1 MSFDKNFFNDLF
13 RALRNKNYRLFFYG
27 QSLSL
32 VGTWIQQV
40 ALSWLIYSITNSPFL
55 LGFVMFAGQLPTF
68 LIAPFAGVLADKY
81 DKHKIIIGTQVVSML
96 QAILLAIFVMTDH
109 INVSVLIILNILLG
123 IANSFDI
130 PTRQSFVIQM
140 IDNKEDLP
148 NAIALNSAIVNG
160 SRLIGPAIAGI
171 LVASL
176 GEGICFLINAI
187 SFVFVIIS
195 LLLMKIEKE
204 EKKEKAGDE
213 KVSIIKQL
221 KEGFQYSFGF
231 LPIRSVILLL
241 AAVSLF
247 GNPYLVLLPVFARDI
262 LSGNAAT
269 LGYLNSAVG
278 IGALSGALY
287 LASRKSTLGL
297 GKIIATTTLIF
308 AFTLISFSFSKTL
321 TLSVIILLFCGFG
334 MMMQTSGSNTILQ
347 TLSDDDMR
355 GRVMSFYTVA
365 FRGMAPFGSLWAG
378 TFADNFGA
386 PVTVLISGAVC
397 LAAGILF
404 FKNLKIIRTAA
415 KPVYQEKGLLPEAVK
430 GVQIA
435 SNLSLPPED

>member
-1 MSFDKNFFNDLF
+1 MSFDKKFFNDLF

-40 ALSWLIYSITNSPFL
+40 ALSWLIYSVTNSPFL

-68 LIAPFAGVLADKY
+68 LIAPFAGVFADRY
-81 DKHKIIIGTQVVSML
+81 DKHKIIIITQVVSMM
-96 QAILLAIFVMTDH
+96 QAILLAIFVLTNH
-109 INVSVLIILNILLG
+109 INVSILIILNIILG

-140 IDNKEDLP
+140 VENKEDLP
-148 NAIALNSAIVNG
+148 NAIALNSSIVNG
-160 SRLIGPAIAGI
+160 SRLIGPAVAGI
-171 LVASL
+171 LVASF

-204 EKKEKAGDE
+204 EKENNGKA
-213 KVSIIKQL
+213 SILKQL
-221 KEGFQYSFGF
+221 KEGYQYSFGF
-231 LPIRSVILLL
+231 LPIKSVILLL

-247 GNPYLVLLPVFARDI
+247 GNPYMVLLPVFAKDI
-262 LSGNAAT
+262 LSGNATT

-278 IGALSGALY
+278 IGALSAALY
-287 LASRKSTLGL
+287 LASRQSTLGL
-297 GKIIATTTLIF
+297 GKIIATTTFIF
-308 AFTLISFSFSKTL
+308 ALSLISFSFSKSF
-321 TLSVIILLFCGFG
+321 TLSFIILLFCGFG
-334 MMMQTSGSNTILQ
+334 MMMQTAGSNTILQ
-347 TLSDDDMR
+347 TLSNDDMR

-386 PVTVLISGAVC
+386 PVTVLISGIVC
-397 LAAGILF
+397 LGAGTLF
-404 FKNLKIIRTAA
+404 YKNLKIIRIAA
-415 KPVYQEKGLLPEAVK
+415 KPIYQQKGILPEAAK
-430 GVQIA
+430 GVQVA
-435 SNLSLPPED
+435 SNLSLPPGD

>member
-32 VGTWIQQV
+32 LGTWIQQV
-40 ALSWLIYSITNSPFL
+40 ALSWLIYSVTNSPFL

-68 LIAPFAGVLADKY
+68 FIAPFAGVLADKY
-81 DKHKIIIGTQVVSML
+81 DKHKIIIITQVVSMF

-204 EKKEKAGDE
+204 EKKAENQN
-213 KVSIIKQL
+213 VSILKQL
-221 KEGFQYSFGF
+221 KEGYKYSFGF
-231 LPIRSVILLL
+231 LPIKSVILLL

-247 GNPYLVLLPVFARDI
+247 GNLYLVLLPVFAKDI
-262 LSGNAAT
+262 LSGNATT

-278 IGALSGALY
+278 IGALSAALY

-297 GKIIATTTLIF
+297 GKIIATTTFIF
-308 AFTLISFSFSKTL
+308 AFSLILFSFSKSFTFSL
-321 TLSVIILLFCGFG
+321 IILLFCGYG

-347 TLSDDDMR
+347 TLSNDDMR

-365 FRGMAPFGSLWAG
+365 FRGMAPFGSLMAG
-378 TFADNFGA
+378 AMADSFGA
-386 PVTVLISGAVC
+386 PATVLISGIVC
-397 LAAGILF
+397 LVVGILF
-404 FKNLKIIRTAA
+404 SKNLKIIRIAA
-415 KPVYQEKGLLPEAVK
+415 RPIYQQKGLIPEAVK
-430 GVQIA
+430 GVQVA
-435 SNLSLPPED
+435 SNLTLPPED

>member
-1 MSFDKNFFNDLF
+1 MNFNINFFNNLF

-32 VGTWIQQV
+32 LGTWIQQV
-40 ALSWLIYSITNSPFL
+40 ALSWLIYSVTNSAFL

-68 LIAPFAGVLADKY
+68 LIAPFAGVFADRY
-81 DKHKIIIGTQVVSML
+81 DKHKIIIITQVVSML
-96 QAILLAIFVMTDH
+96 QAILLAIFVLTNN
-109 INVSVLIILNILLG
+109 INISVLIILNILLG

-140 IDNKEDLP
+140 VEHKEDLP
-148 NAIALNSAIVNG
+148 NAIALNSSIVNG

-195 LLLMKIEKE
+195 LALMKVKKE
-204 EKKEKAGDE
+204 ENVDHENG
-213 KVSIIKQL
+213 SILKQL
-221 KEGFQYSFGF
+221 KEGYHYSFGF

-247 GNPYLVLLPVFARDI
+247 GNPYMVLLPVFAKNI
-262 LSGNAAT
+262 LNGDATT

-278 IGALSGALY
+278 LGALSAALY

-297 GKIIATTTLIF
+297 GKIIATTTFIF
-308 AFTLISFSFSKTL
+308 ALSLISFSFSKTFP
-321 TLSVIILLFCGFG
+321 LSFIILLFCGFG
-334 MMMQTSGSNTILQ
+334 MMMQTAGSNTILQ
-347 TLSDDDMR
+347 TLSNDDMR

-378 TFADNFGA
+378 TFADKFGA
-386 PVTVLISGAVC
+386 PLTVLISGIVC
-397 LAAGILF
+397 LGAGILF
-404 FKNLKIIRTAA
+404 FKNLKIIRIAA
-415 KPVYQEKGLLPEAVK
+415 KPIYQQKGLIPEAAK
-430 GVQIA
+430 GVQVA
-435 SNLSLPPED
+435 SNLSLPPEN

>member
-1 MSFDKNFFNDLF
+1 MSFDKKFFNDLF

-27 QSLSL
+27 QTLSL

-40 ALSWLIYSITNSPFL
+40 ALSWLIYSVTNSPFL

-68 LIAPFAGVLADKY
+68 LIAPFAGVLADRY
-81 DKHKIIIGTQVVSML
+81 DKRKMIIITQAVAML
-96 QAILLAIFVMTDH
+96 QAILLAIFVLTNH
-109 INVSVLIILNILLG
+109 INVTVLIILNIILG
-123 IANSFDI
+123 ISNAFDI

-140 IDNKEDLP
+140 VDHKEDLP
-148 NAIALNSAIVNG
+148 NAIALNSSIVNG

-204 EKKEKAGDE
+204 EKAGNE
-213 KVSIIKQL
+213 KVSILKQL
-221 KEGFQYSFGF
+221 KEGYHYSFGF

-247 GNPYLVLLPVFARDI
+247 GNPYLVLLPVFAKDI
-262 LSGNAAT
+262 LSGNATT

-278 IGALSGALY
+278 IGALSAALY

-308 AFTLISFSFSKTL
+308 ALSLISFSFSKTF

-334 MMMQTSGSNTILQ
+334 MMMQTAGSNTILQ
-347 TLSDDDMR
+347 TLSNDDMR

-386 PVTVLISGAVC
+386 PVTVLISGIVC
-397 LAAGILF
+397 LGAGMLF
-404 FKNLKIIRTAA
+404 FKNLKIIRIAA
-415 KPVYQEKGLLPEAVK
+415 KPIYQQKGILPEAAK
-430 GVQIA
+430 GVQVA
-435 SNLSLPPED
+435 SNLSLPPEN

>member
-32 VGTWIQQV
+32 LGTWIQQV
-40 ALSWLIYSITNSPFL
+40 ALSWLIYSVTNSPFL

-68 LIAPFAGVLADKY
+68 FIAPFAGVLADKY
-81 DKHKIIIGTQVVSML
+81 DKHKIIIITQVVSML
-96 QAILLAIFVMTDH
+96 QAILLVIFVMTDH

-204 EKKEKAGDE
+204 EKKAENQN
-213 KVSIIKQL
+213 VSILKQL
-221 KEGFQYSFGF
+221 KEGYKYSFGF
-231 LPIRSVILLL
+231 LPIKSVILLL

-247 GNPYLVLLPVFARDI
+247 GNLYLVLLPVFAKDI
-262 LSGNAAT
+262 LSGNATT

-278 IGALSGALY
+278 IGALSAALY

-297 GKIIATTTLIF
+297 GKIIATTTFIF
-308 AFTLISFSFSKTL
+308 AFSLILFSFSKSI
-321 TLSVIILLFCGFG
+321 TLSLIILLFCGYG
-334 MMMQTSGSNTILQ
+334 MMIQTAGSNTILQ
-347 TLSDDDMR
+347 TLSNDDMR

-365 FRGMAPFGSLWAG
+365 FRGMAPFGSLMAG
-378 TFADNFGA
+378 AMADSFGA
-386 PVTVLISGAVC
+386 PATVLISGIVC
-397 LAAGILF
+397 LVVGILF
-404 FKNLKIIRTAA
+404 SKNLKIIRIAA
-415 KPVYQEKGLLPEAVK
+415 RPIYQQKGLIPEAVK
-430 GVQIA
+430 GVQVA
-435 SNLSLPPED
+435 SNLTLPPED

>member
-32 VGTWIQQV
+32 LGTWIQQV

-96 QAILLAIFVMTDH
+96 QAILLATFVLTDH

-148 NAIALNSAIVNG
+148 NAIALNSSIVNG

-204 EKKEKAGDE
+204 EKAGNE
-213 KVSIIKQL
+213 KVSILKQL

-262 LSGNAAT
+262 LSGNATT

-278 IGALSGALY
+278 IGALSAALY

-297 GKIIATTTLIF
+297 GKIIAITTLIF
-308 AFTLISFSFSKTL
+308 AFSLISFSFSKTL

-404 FKNLKIIRTAA
+404 YKNLKIIRTAA

-435 SNLSLPPED
+435 SNLSLPPEE

>member
-1 MSFDKNFFNDLF
+1 MNFNKDFFYDLF

-40 ALSWLIYSITNSPFL
+40 ALSWLIYSVTNSPFL

-68 LIAPFAGVLADKY
+68 LIAPFAGVLADRY
-81 DKHKIIIGTQVVSML
+81 DKRKIIIITQAVAML
-96 QAILLAIFVMTDH
+96 QAILLAIFVLTNN
-109 INVSVLIILNILLG
+109 INVTVLIILNIILG
-123 IANSFDI
+123 ISNAFDI

-140 IDNKEDLP
+140 VEHKEDLP
-148 NAIALNSAIVNG
+148 NAIALNSSIVNG
-160 SRLIGPAIAGI
+160 SRLIGPAVAGI

-195 LLLMKIEKE
+195 LLLMKVGKE
-204 EKKEKAGDE
+204 EKADHGN
-213 KVSIIKQL
+213 VSILKEL
-221 KEGFQYSFGF
+221 KEGFHYSFGF
-231 LPIRSVILLL
+231 LPIKSVILLL
-241 AAVSLF
+241 ATVSLF
-247 GNPYLVLLPVFARDI
+247 GNPYLVLLPIFAKNI
-262 LSGNAAT
+262 LNGDATT

-278 IGALSGALY
+278 LGALGAALY

-297 GKIIATTTLIF
+297 GKIIATTTFIF
-308 AFTLISFSFSKTL
+308 ALSLISFSFSKTFP
-321 TLSVIILLFCGFG
+321 LSLIILLFCGFG
-334 MMMQTSGSNTILQ
+334 MMMQTAGSNTILQ
-347 TLSDDDMR
+347 TLSSDDMR
-355 GRVMSFYTVA
+355 GRVMGFYTVA

-386 PVTVLISGAVC
+386 PATVLISGTVC
-397 LAAGILF
+397 LGAGILF

-415 KPVYQEKGLLPEAVK
+415 KPVYQQKGLLPEAVK
-430 GVQIA
+430 GVQVA
-435 SNLSLPPED
+435 SNLSLPPEE